1 MAQRLLRGLNAA
13 SGGPRILGVYDD
25 DAASLPRRC
34 MGHAILGSVDDLVRD
49 VRLYGIDTVIVAL
62 PPAAEHQLVETL
74 NKLTVVPVDVQ
85 ALPRRVR
92 APARRRAGRAISAAT
107 PSSTSSTGRCATG
120 GGSPS
125 RSRTASSAP

>member
-1 MAQRLLRGLNAA
+1 MAQRLLRGLNAP

-49 VRLYGIDTVIVAL
+49 VRLYGVDTVIVAL

-74 NKLTVVPVDVQ
+74 NKLNVVPVDVR
-85 ALPRRVR
+85 LCPE
-92 APARRRAGRAISAAT
+92 
-107 PSSTSSTGRCATG
+107 
-120 GGSPS
+120 
-125 RSRTASSAP
+125 